1 MKSDMDN
8 REWLDDFIALKQV
21 SKTNPFT
28 VPEGY
33 FHELAQHITTRIR
46 LEGLKNYP
54 SAGYTIPE
62 NYFDELS
69 SNIRSRI
76 NIERAL
82 SAGDSGFT
90 VPENYFDELSSNIQ
104 SRIVVDEAMN
114 AGEGFTVP
122 ENYFDELSSNIQ
134 GRIAVEEAMNLAD
147 EGFTVPENYF
157 DELSSNIQ
165 SRIAVEEAMGNE
177 EGFTVPENYFEELS
191 ANIQS
196 RIAVEEAI
204 NAGHEGFVVPIDYFD
219 QLNQRILDKT
229 VNADVEEEQEI
240 DNVISINK
248 AKPVQKKGI
257 VRRLWLSPTIR
268 YATAA
273 CFALIL
279 GVGVIFR
286 GDIQAPDHNHSYLH
300 EQVSSVPVDEIKS
313 YLQLHMDASDT
324 RTLID
329 ANQKSNTSNADEDLS
344 DYIDN

>member
-21 SKTNPFT
+21 SKTNPFA

-54 SAGYTIPE
+54 SAGYTVPE

-69 SNIRSRI
+69 SNIQSRI
-76 NIERAL
+76 NIESAF

-104 SRIVVDEAMN
+104 SRIVVDEAMD

-122 ENYFDELSSNIQ
+122 ENYFDQLSSNIQ
-134 GRIAVEEAMNLAD
+134 SRITVEEAMGD

-165 SRIAVEEAMGNE
+165 SRIAVEEAMGD

-196 RIAVEEAI
+196 RIAIEEAM
-204 NAGHEGFVVPIDYFD
+204 NMEHEGFEVPANYFD
-219 QLNQRILDKT
+219 QLSQRILDKT
-229 VNADVEEEQEI
+229 VNAEVEEEQEV
-240 DNVISINK
+240 DNVVSINK
-248 AKPVQKKGI
+248 AKPVQKKGM
-257 VRRLWLSPTIR
+257 VRRLWSSPTIR

-286 GDIQAPDHNHSYLH
+286 ADLQPADHNHSYLH

-324 RTLID
+324 RTLMD

>member
-21 SKTNPFT
+21 STTNPLA

-54 SAGYTIPE
+54 SAGYTVPQ
-62 NYFDELS
+62 NYFDELK
-69 SNIRSRI
+69 SNIQSRI
-76 NIERAL
+76 NIESAF

-104 SRIVVDEAMN
+104 SRIMVDEAMN

-134 GRIAVEEAMNLAD
+134 SRITVEEAMGD
-147 EGFTVPENYF
+147 EGFTVPEGYF
-157 DELSSNIQ
+157 NELSSNIQ
-165 SRIAVEEAMGNE
+165 SRIAIEEAMGD

-196 RIAVEEAI
+196 RIAVEEAM
-204 NAGHEGFVVPIDYFD
+204 NMEDEGFAVPMNYFE

-229 VNADVEEEQEI
+229 VNAEVEEELEEV
-240 DNVISINK
+240 DNVVSINK
-248 AKPVQKKGI
+248 AKPVQKKGM
-257 VRRLWLSPTIR
+257 VRRIWASPTIR

-286 GDIQAPDHNHSYLH
+286 GDIKAPDHDHSYLH
-300 EQVSSVPVDEIKS
+300 EEVSSVPVAEIKS

-324 RTLID
+324 RTLMD
-329 ANQKSNTSNADEDLS
+329 ANQKSNASNADEDLS

>member
-28 VPEGY
+28 VPDGY

-54 SAGYTIPE
+54 SAGYTVPE
-62 NYFDELS
+62 NYFDELN

-76 NIERAL
+76 NIESAFG
-82 SAGDSGFT
+82 AGDSGFT

-104 SRIVVDEAMN
+104 SRIVVDEAMD
-114 AGEGFTVP
+114 AG
-122 ENYFDELSSNIQ
+122 
-134 GRIAVEEAMNLAD
+134 

-165 SRIAVEEAMGNE
+165 SRIAVEEAMGMADEGFTVPENYFDQLSSNIQSRIAVE
-177 EGFTVPENYFEELS
+177 EAMGDEGFTVPENYFEELS

-196 RIAVEEAI
+196 RIAVEEAM
-204 NAGHEGFVVPIDYFD
+204 NVEHEGFEVPANYFD
-219 QLNQRILDKT
+219 QLSQRILDKT
-229 VNADVEEEQEI
+229 VNAEAEEEQEA
-240 DNVISINK
+240 DNVVSINK
-248 AKPVQKKGI
+248 AKPVQKKGM
-257 VRRLWLSPTIR
+257 VRRLWSSPTIR

-286 GDIQAPDHNHSYLH
+286 GDLQPSDHNHSYLH

-324 RTLID
+324 RTLMD

>member
-1 MKSDMDN
+1 MKSDIDN

-54 SAGYTIPE
+54 SAGYTVPE

-69 SNIRSRI
+69 SNIQSRI
-76 NIERAL
+76 NIESAFG
-82 SAGDSGFT
+82 AGDSGFT

-104 SRIVVDEAMN
+104 SRIVVDEAMD

-134 GRIAVEEAMNLAD
+134 SRITVEEAMNIAD
-147 EGFTVPENYF
+147 EGFIVPENYF

-165 SRIAVEEAMGNE
+165 SRIAVEEAMGE

-196 RIAVEEAI
+196 RIAVEETM
-204 NAGHEGFVVPIDYFD
+204 NAEHEGFVVPINYFD

-229 VNADVEEEQEI
+229 VNAGLEEEQEV
-240 DNVISINK
+240 DNVVSINK
-248 AKPVQKKGI
+248 AKPVQKKSI
-257 VRRLWLSPTIR
+257 VKRLWLSPTIR

-313 YLQLHMDASDT
+313 YLQLHMDAADT